1 MSLTPNFTVTQS
13 FGTPA
18 NLTFT
23 DTSTGSDTSVAS
35 RNIYIQQ
42 ANGDYIVMTGNTST
56 NYTTWDYDLSSITLG
71 ILEKDV
77 AVTITIDWVD
87 ELNNKVYTSTKI
99 FAFTNFNEKFDYGTT
114 QMLTANPMLIN
125 DNDFFVHKADMRV
138 SMDSG
143 NQAFNLVGDLFAA
156 QECYDR
162 ATNLRTSSQYFFNIN
177 S

>member
-1 MSLTPNFTVTQS
+1 MSLTVNFTASQS
-13 FGTPA
+13 FGTPSQ
-18 NLTFT
+18 LTFT
-23 DTSTGSDTSVAS
+23 DTSTGSDTNVAS

-42 ANGDYIVMTGNTST
+42 ADGTYIVISGNTLD
-56 NYTTWDYDLSSITLG
+56 YTTWDYDLPSITLD
-71 ILEKDV
+71 ILTKDV

-87 ELNNKVYTSTKI
+87 DTNTKLYTSTKI

-114 QMLTANPMLIN
+114 QMLTANPLLIN

-138 SMDSG
+138 SIDSG
-143 NQAFNLVGDLFAA
+143 NQAFNLVGDLFSA

-162 ATNLRTSSQYFFNIN
+162 ATNLRTSSQYYFNIN

>member
-13 FGTPA
+13 FGTPTD
-18 NLTFT
+18 LTFT
-23 DTSTGSDTSVAS
+23 DTSTGSDTNVAS
-35 RNIYIQQ
+35 RNIYIQEPD
-42 ANGDYIVMTGNTST
+42 GTYIVMEGNTTSD
-56 NYTTWDYDLSSITLG
+56 YTTWDYDLETITLD
-71 ILEKDV
+71 ILTKDV
-77 AVTITIDWVD
+77 AVTITIDWLDAFGVK
-87 ELNNKVYTSTKI
+87 LYTSTKI

-125 DNDFFVHKADMRV
+125 DNEFFVHKADMRI

-143 NQAFNLVGDLFAA
+143 NQAFNLVGDLFSA

-162 ATNLRTSSQYFFNIN
+162 ATNLRTSSQYYFNIN

>member
-13 FGTPA
+13 FGTPT

-23 DTSTGSDTSVAS
+23 DTSTGSDSSIAS

-42 ANGDYIVMTGNTST
+42 VDGTYIVMTGNTSD
-56 NYTTWDYDLSSITLG
+56 YTTWDYDLSTITLD
-71 ILEKDV
+71 ILTKDV

-87 ELNNKVYTSTKI
+87 DYGVRVYTSTKI
-99 FAFTNFNEKFDYGTT
+99 FSFTNFNEKFDYGTT

-138 SMDSG
+138 SIDSG
-143 NQAFNLVGDLFAA
+143 NQAFNLVGDLFSA
-156 QECYDR
+156 QQCYDR
-162 ATNLRTSSQYFFNIN
+162 ATNLRTSSQYYFNIN

>member
-13 FGTPA
+13 FGEPTD
-18 NLTFT
+18 LTFT
-23 DTSTGSDTSVAS
+23 DTSTGSDTNVAS

-42 ANGDYIVMTGNTST
+42 VDGTYIVMSGNTSD
-56 NYTTWDYDLSSITLG
+56 YTTWDYDLETITLD
-71 ILEKDV
+71 ILTKDV
-77 AVTITIDWVD
+77 AVTITIDWLDGLGVK
-87 ELNNKVYTSTKI
+87 LYTSTKI

-125 DNDFFVHKADMRV
+125 DNDFFVHKADMRI

-143 NQAFNLVGDLFAA
+143 NQAFNLVGDLFSA

-162 ATNLRTSSQYFFNIN
+162 ATNLRTSSQYYFNIN